1 MGKGCRKTIWEK
13 IQILLQ
19 TIIYYGLMLDIVDAV
34 IVVWLCFQTKK
45 TFKLKKKYRVR
56 SCGMF
61 NELDA

>member
-45 TFKLKKKYRVR
+45 TSKCLEIRYD
-56 SCGMF
+56 S
-61 NELDA
+61 LT